1 MSAVEPVVRVE
12 RVTKTF
18 PRGNVTALQDIDL
31 TLAPKE
37 FVSLIGPSGCGKSTL
52 LRVIGD
58 LIDPTEG
65 TVTIN
70 GKPARQARNDHD
82 YGIVFQDA
90 VLFDWRTVSKNIALP
105 LELLGWDR
113 ARRKTRV
120 EEMLD
125 LVELQQ
131 FGDHHPWQLSGGMQQ
146 RVAIARALA
155 FEPAL
160 LLMDEP
166 FGALDEMTRERLNL
180 ELLADL
186 AAARVDGRLRHALDL
201 RSGLPLDP
209 RHRDEPAPRADRR
222 SRRDRPADTANGG
235 DPRGPALLRAGH
247 PGTGAASPAGRAPAA
262 RGGATA
268 AGGRRVSVRRSVEWL
283 PAILVFVGAIAIW
296 DLAIRAF
303 DIQQFLLPRPGA
315 IISTFWNERHTLW
328 PAGWYTFKEA
338 LGGFFV
344 GSLLGMVTA
353 TLIGRFKVIGAAIL
367 PLAIAANAVPII
379 AFAPIFNVWF
389 NPLSPHSKMAIA
401 GVLCFV
407 PVLVNTLRGLQ
418 SASPRQIELMR
429 SYASS
434 DLEIWRRVRVPT
446 ALPYVF
452 TALKVA
458 SVLAMIGAIVGEYFG
473 GSFNA
478 LGVLINS
485 DANTFNFERAWA
497 GILVA
502 SLLGLALYAAV
513 VVTERAV
520 VTWAPENRDS

>member
-1 MSAVEPVVRVE
+1 
-12 RVTKTF
+12 
-18 PRGNVTALQDIDL
+18 
-31 TLAPKE
+31 
-37 FVSLIGPSGCGKSTL
+37 VSI
-52 LRVIGD
+52 
-58 LIDPTEG
+58 
-65 TVTIN
+65 
-70 GKPARQARNDHD
+70 
-82 YGIVFQDA
+82 
-90 VLFDWRTVSKNIALP
+90 
-105 LELLGWDR
+105 
-113 ARRKTRV
+113 RR
-120 EEMLD
+120 L
-125 LVELQQ
+125 
-131 FGDHHPWQLSGGMQQ
+131 
-146 RVAIARALA
+146 
-155 FEPAL
+155 
-160 LLMDEP
+160 
-166 FGALDEMTRERLNL
+166 
-180 ELLADL
+180 
-186 AAARVDGRLRHALDL
+186 
-201 RSGLPLDP
+201 
-209 RHRDEPAPRADRR
+209 
-222 SRRDRPADTANGG
+222 
-235 DPRGPALLRAGH
+235 
-247 PGTGAASPAGRAPAA
+247 
-262 RGGATA
+262 
-268 AGGRRVSVRRSVEWL
+268 SVEWL
-283 PAILVFVGAIAIW
+283 PAILVFVSAIAIW

-303 DIQQFLLPRPGA
+303 DIQQFLLPTPGA
-315 IISTFWNERHTLW
+315 IISSFWNERHTLW

-353 TLIGRFKVIGAAIL
+353 TLIGRFKVVGMAIL
-367 PLAIAANAVPII
+367 PIAIAANAVPII

-485 DANTFNFERAWA
+485 DANIFNFERAWA

-513 VVTERAV
+513 VITERAV
-520 VTWAPENRDS
+520 ISWAPENRDS